1 MPFVVRDPSGQICEV
16 HNAPNS
22 RAREELASQ
31 DLDLRRFLSQAGG
44 HEVQGAL
51 GDSDLGL
58 IRVLEDLIA
67 VLIDKRIIALTDLP
81 EAAQHKLAH
90 RYGLR
95 SRLADL
101 QGIVGDQDEIL
112 LP

>member
-1 MPFVVRDPSGQICEV
+1 MPYVVRDPSGQISEV
-16 HNAPNS
+16 HNAANN
-22 RAREELASQ
+22 RAHEELESQ
-31 DLDLRRFLSQAGG
+31 DPDLQRFLSKAGG

-58 IRVLEDLIA
+58 VRVLEDLIA
-67 VLIDKRIIALTDLP
+67 TLIDKRIIALTDLP
-81 EAAQHKLAH
+81 EAAQKKLAH
-90 RYGLR
+90 RYSLR

>member
-1 MPFVVRDPSGQICEV
+1 MPFVVRDESGQISEV
-16 HNAPNS
+16 HNAPNN
-22 RAREELASQ
+22 RAHEELDSQ
-31 DLDLRRFLSQAGG
+31 DPDLRHFLSEAGG
-44 HEVQGAL
+44 YEVQDAL

-58 IRVLEDLIA
+58 VRVLEDLIA
-67 VLIDKRIIALTDLP
+67 ALIDKRIIALTDLP
-81 EAAQHKLAH
+81 EAAQKKLAH

>member
-1 MPFVVRDPSGQICEV
+1 MPFVVRDSSGQISEV
-16 HNAPNS
+16 HTAPNK
-22 RAREELASQ
+22 RAHEELASQ
-31 DLDLRRFLSQAGG
+31 DPDLQRFLLEAGG
-44 HEVQGAL
+44 HEVQDAL

-58 IRVLEDLIA
+58 VRVLEDLIG

-81 EAAQHKLAH
+81 EAAQHKLAR
-90 RYGLR
+90 RYSLR

-101 QGIVGDQDEIL
+101 QGIVADSDEIL